1 MRFAS
6 IAILQQA
13 LETIGSLAK
22 AIETRSKSVYEIN
35 F

>member
-1 MRFAS
+1 MSCISATE
-6 IAILQQA
+6 
-13 LETIGSLAK
+13 ETVGGVAE